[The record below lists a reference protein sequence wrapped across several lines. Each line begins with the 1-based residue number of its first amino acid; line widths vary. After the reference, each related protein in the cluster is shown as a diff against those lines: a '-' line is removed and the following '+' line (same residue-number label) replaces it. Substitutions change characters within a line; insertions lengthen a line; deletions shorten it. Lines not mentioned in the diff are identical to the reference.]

1 MHSLTP
7 RLLAL
12 CSLALLTS
20 LAARADCPPAQARW
34 EATTADGSNPDSP
47 FLPASGFWTMT
58 VPVPWSGSHPIGIPG
73 EHGLILGGHSGV
85 GGATGSF
92 FPQGRGFTCTS
103 DSNGCTQCPAG
114 TLSYQLYS
122 RYGNIVGEVTSL
134 PDGAPWV
141 GQVEADPQQL
151 EGGGMPR
158 MATNSAGHFDF
169 SEDPDWNSHGNRWG
183 NLRVFGD
190 GTGPGSA
197 RYKVHAMLCDGT
209 EGRCYWSLAASEP
222 VTIYSNQ
229 DSHVR
234 IEIPPNYWQD
244 PSIRSCSVGQPVS
257 VATGNVWFDQQDAEL
272 AGLPGITFTRSYNSM
287 LQPFSGEEDTALG
300 PGWSHPFQRRILDF
314 ETTPNGLPQ
323 ILMLR
328 GQDGVPTYFQ
338 DRDGDLRFEGAS
350 PFTREQWIQL
360 ARDSYGRWTYTLHF
374 RKGGYEVYNHPDGRL
389 QSIVDSAG
397 NTTRLTYDVYGA
409 PVTITDGSG
418 RKLTLNYDS
427 NQRLTTLSGPMGLLA
442 TYGYDD
448 GRLTS
453 VRYPDGSGY
462 TFTYDAGNRLTTAAD
477 LSGRTLESHT
487 YDAQGRAL
495 TSEIADGQERL
506 TLSYQPG
513 KTVVTDALGNA
524 TTYEYA
530 SIIGNKQLT
539 RVTGPC
545 TSCGGG
551 GDETSAW
558 TYDAKG
564 RQTSFTNGAGKVTR
578 YEYDPD
584 TGDLLKEIDPL
595 QQETAYTYDSKGRLL
610 TRATPDGGLVTYAHA
625 AAGPASRTEKVS
637 ETASRTTRFTYTRQG
652 KLKSVTDP
660 RGQSTTL
667 TYNSWGDVASMTSP
681 AVPASAPLRVSFGY
695 DRMGR
700 RTTVTDA
707 LGNITRT
714 TYDAA
719 GRIRRVTAPDGALT
733 EFTYDAGGRRLTA
746 TDPMG
751 RTTSYAYDP
760 YGRLVTVTDPMNGV
774 TRYGYDAMSN
784 LVTLTDPRGKQT
796 SFDYDEH
803 NRVEKVTAPGETAS
817 ESFTYDGAGRL
828 RTRTD
833 RRGIT
838 TTFEYDDL
846 GRLTRRTS
854 SDGSPADA
862 YDYDP
867 AGRLRSATNATDR
880 LSWTYDLVGQPLT
893 ETSDKNRTTLEYTYD
908 PAGNRISV
916 SLNGTLLLGYSYD
929 TASRLKALH
938 RGSDTFQLGYDAASR
953 RTSLQYPNGVTTD
966 YAYDALSRLSSVT
979 TQRAGS
985 IISQSTYTHDAAGNR
1000 VTQTT
1005 PDFTETY
1012 AYDPLYRLTEVTRNG
1027 SPSESYRYDA
1037 AGNRTSSLTRAGWNY
1052 GDRNELIS
1060 HSGASF
1066 TYDRNGNLET
1076 KTEGPD
1082 VWKYTWT
1089 ADNQLARVMKNG
1101 TEVARFSYD
1110 ALDRRV
1116 EKTAGAVT
1124 TTYTHSDEDILRERV
1139 TRGTGSTTN
1148 SHADGLGSIVKTTD
1162 ATGAIAS
1169 SRQYDAFGNLQAGF
1183 DTSGHAFTAREWD
1196 AETGLYY
1203 HRARY
1208 YDPKL
1213 GRFISEDPK
1222 GFRADINFYRYT
1234 HDNPVNETDPMG
1246 LDVKVCYRQA
1256 EDLPPGV
1263 PHSVI
1268 FPTKRK
1274 QKVGPGTGPCMASG
1288 FGPGKGIG
1296 FIAAGAIHDE
1306 PICDEYGNYS
1316 PAFACALVSESDC
1329 VEACVEREIAATRK
1343 DPPPYLSLPK
1353 SVGGRVC
1360 TDWSDKVIKD
1370 CQGECVGKE

>member
-73 EHGLILGGHSGV
+73 EHGLMLGGHGGV
-85 GGATGSF
+85 GGATGSY

-222 VTIYSNQ
+222 VTISSNQ

-287 LQPFSGEEDTALG
+287 LQPFSGEEDTSLG

-564 RQTSFTNGAGKVTR
+564 RQTSFTDGAGKTTR

-610 TRATPDGGLVTYAHA
+610 ARATPDGGLVTYTHA

-637 ETASRTTRFTYTRQG
+637 ATASRTTRYTYTRQG
-652 KLKSVTDP
+652 RLQSVTDP
-660 RGQSTTL
+660 RGKNTTL
-667 TYNSWGDVASMTSP
+667 TYNTRGDVTSVTAP
-681 AVPASAPLRVSFGY
+681 AVPESAPLRVSFGH
-695 DRMGR
+695 DPMGR
-700 RTTVTDA
+700 RTKVTDA
-707 LGNITRT
+707 LGHTTRT
-714 TYDAA
+714 TYDAV
-719 GRIRRVTAPDGALT
+719 GRIRSVVDPDGTVTA
-733 EFTYDAGGRRLTA
+733 FTYDAGGRRSSA
-746 TDPMG
+746 TDPLG

-760 YGRLVTVTDPMNGV
+760 YGRLKTVTDATNGV

-784 LVTLTDPRGKQT
+784 LTSLTDARGKQT
-796 SFDYDEH
+796 LFEYDGH
-803 NRVEKVTAPGETAS
+803 NRVEKVTPPGGTAA
-817 ESFTYDGAGRL
+817 ESFTYNGAGRL

-833 RRGIT
+833 LKGVV
-838 TTFEYDDL
+838 TTFERDDQ
-846 GRLTRRTS
+846 GRLARRTY
-854 SDGSPADA
+854 SDGSPAIA
-862 YDYDP
+862 YEYDP
-867 AGRLRSATNATDR
+867 VGRLRSVTNAIDR
-880 LSWTYDLVGQPLT
+880 LSWTYDLAGQTLS
-893 ETSDKNRTTLEYTYD
+893 ETSARNRTTLEYTYD
-908 PAGNRISV
+908 PAGNRMSV
-916 SLNGTLLLGYSYD
+916 SLNGTMLQAYAYD
-929 TASRLKALH
+929 AASRLTALH
-938 RGSDTFQLGYDAASR
+938 RGTATFQFGYDAASR
-953 RTSLQYPNGVTTD
+953 RISLRYPNGVAID
-966 YAYDALSRLSSVT
+966 YSYDALSRLTSIT
-979 TQRAGS
+979 AQRAGS
-985 IISQSTYTHDAAGNR
+985 VIARSTYTYDAAGNR

-1005 PDFTETY
+1005 PGFTETY
-1012 AYDPLYRLTEVTRNG
+1012 TYDPLYRLTEVNRNG
-1027 SPSESYRYDA
+1027 SRSEAYSYDA
-1037 AGNRTSSLTRAGWNY
+1037 AGNRTSSLTQADWTY
-1052 GDRNELIS
+1052 GDRNELLS

-1066 TYDRNGNLET
+1066 TYDRNGNLTT

-1082 VWKYTWT
+1082 LWQYTW
-1089 ADNQLARVMKNG
+1089 DVEDQLERVLKNG

-1110 ALDRRV
+1110 PLGRRV
-1116 EKTAGAVT
+1116 EKAAGGIT
-1124 TTYTHSDEDILRERV
+1124 TTYSHSDEDIVRE
-1139 TRGTGSTTN
+1139 TSSRGTKSTAYFQAN
-1148 SHADGLGSIVKTTD
+1148 GLGSVVSATD
-1162 ATGAIAS
+1162 PVGAIAE
-1169 SRQYDAFGNLQAGF
+1169 SRQYDAFGNLLVGA
-1183 DTSGHAFTAREWD
+1183 TSPGYAFTGREWNPE
-1196 AETGLYY
+1196 AGLYY
-1203 HRARY
+1203 FRARY
-1208 YDPKL
+1208 YDPSH
-1213 GRFISEDPK
+1213 GRFIAEDPMPI
-1222 GFRADINFYRYT
+1222 GQRRSSELNAYAYAAN
-1234 HDNPVNETDPMG
+1234 NPVNRVDPFG
-1246 LDVKVCYRQA
+1246 LESGDIWEGWGVDRRTSGFNA
-1256 EDLPPGV
+1256 PPCERPKCQNCFQECLDFSNPPAWVV
-1263 PHSVI
+1263 PV
-1268 FPTKRK
+1268 
-1274 QKVGPGTGPCMASG
+1274 VGPIGLRFPMVGGASASWGFGTGVSCAYLCTLAPCAMDPS
-1288 FGPGKGIG
+1288 
-1296 FIAAGAIHDE
+1296 
-1306 PICDEYGNYS
+1306 
-1316 PAFACALVSESDC
+1316 
-1329 VEACVEREIAATRK
+1329 K
-1343 DPPPYLSLPK
+1343 DPPDPFNPYK
-1353 SVGGRVC
+1353 FKN
-1360 TDWSDKVIKD
+1360 W
-1370 CQGECVGKE
+1370 